1 MSTNPKLGVLF
12 IHGIGSQDVDYA
24 DGMIAKLQEQFDDP
38 DAVVYQ
44 SVHWAPLI
52 EEKSQAMWA
61 RLNTRKLRWK
71 AFRKHFINTLG
82 DATAYNNE
90 MYDSV
95 HTCIEDSM
103 RGLRHKLHYN
113 GLTPVIVV
121 AHSLGCAMITDYI
134 WDRQKNADEM
144 MRDRFML
151 PVKAIFTMG
160 CNLPVFALGH
170 DPIRTIDASGIK
182 WVNLYDKDDIMGYPL
197 QPISESYAVA
207 VDDDVEVNIGRWWSS
222 WNPLSHN
229 DYWTDSD
236 VIERISS
243 YANVFLMD

>member
-1 MSTNPKLGVLF
+1 MSRDSKLGVLF
-12 IHGIGSQDVDYA
+12 IHGIGSQDVDFA
-24 DGMIAKLQEQFDDP
+24 DGMIEKLRESFIDP
-38 DAVVYQ
+38 DAVQ
-44 SVHWAPLI
+44 FQTVHWAPLI
-52 EEKSQAMWA
+52 EEKSQAMWK
-61 RLNTRKLRWK
+61 RLNTRKLGWK

-95 HTCIEDSM
+95 HSCIEDSM
-103 RGLRHKLHYN
+103 LGLKHKLNYHPF
-113 GLTPVIVV
+113 TPVIVV

-134 WDRQKNADEM
+134 WDRQHTDDM
-144 MRDRFML
+144 VRDRFML

-160 CNLPVFALGH
+160 CNIPVFALAH
-170 DPIRTIDASGIK
+170 DPIQAIDASGIK

-197 QPISESYAVA
+197 QPISESYAAA
-207 VDDDVEVNIGRWWSS
+207 VDDDVEVNIGRWWTS